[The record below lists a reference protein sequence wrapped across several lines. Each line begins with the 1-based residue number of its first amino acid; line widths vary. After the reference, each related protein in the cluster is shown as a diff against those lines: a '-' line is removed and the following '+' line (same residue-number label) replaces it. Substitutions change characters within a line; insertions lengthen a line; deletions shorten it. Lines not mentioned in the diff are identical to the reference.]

1 MNQKYQISGMTC
13 NGCRTHVSDKLN
25 QIPGIKAIVT
35 LDPAEVII
43 DSEQAIDIEQLNDT
57 LSEIGD
63 YKIRETVIENNES
76 NSTEHRKEYQTIT
89 KAAVS
94 PSGKYI
100 CPMYCE
106 GHDHTYDAAG
116 SCPVCGMFLV
126 AVESLVDQAANQVE
140 IPKASCCSSKKQ
152 DNPVTA
158 TSTAASGKYICPMYC
173 EGHDH
178 TYDAPGSC
186 PVCGMFLVPVESLAD
201 QAANQVEVPK
211 ASCCSS
217 KKQDNPI
224 AATSTAASGKYICP
238 MYCEG
243 HDHTYDAP
251 GSCPVC
257 GMFLVPVESLAD
269 QTEGH
274 SHTQASCCSTH
285 EKVDKPK
292 VTAQSAGKYYCPMM
306 CEGDKLYDK
315 PGSCPVC
322 GMNLEKIPEKKAAVT
337 YSCPMH
343 PEVESDKPG
352 SCPICGMDLVAN
364 AAAEEV
370 DHTYQDL
377 RKKLWIAIL
386 FTVPLFILSMGE
398 MIPGNP
404 IGQIITPKMSGW
416 VQLFLTIPVVF
427 YAAWM
432 FFERAWTSFKTW
444 NLNMFSLIG
453 LGAGAG
459 FLYSVVALCFPSLFP
474 DELLGHHGQV
484 ALYFESVAVILT
496 LVLLGQM
503 MEAKAHSKT
512 NSAIKEL
519 IKLSPAEANLVENGV
534 EKKISVADIQLNQLL
549 RVKPGEKIPVDGA
562 ITSGYSTIDESML
575 TGEPVPV
582 DKKEGDNVSAGTIN
596 GNQTF
601 LMKAN
606 RVGDDTLLAQIIEMV
621 NSASRSKAPIQKL
634 TDRVSRIFVPVVI
647 AIAILTF
654 AAWMIYGVESKLA
667 FALANALA
675 VLIVACPCALGLA
688 TPMSV
693 MVGIGKGAKNGILI
707 KNAEALEKLD
717 KVNVLVTDKTGTI
730 TEGRPSLEQIFS
742 TSSHTTEE
750 LLILAASVNANSS
763 HPLAEAVVKKAKE
776 SSLTFQDTDRFDTI
790 NGKGVI
796 GYIANQK
803 VLLGNESLLADDGI
817 TITGAVKEQ
826 VAVEQQKGRTVSY
839 LAQGT
844 TLLGYLVIA
853 DKIKDTAKQ
862 AIHYLMDHGVD
873 VIMLTGDNAKTA
885 KAVADELGIKH
896 FKAQA
901 LPQDKLMEI
910 KKLQQENKVVA
921 MTGDGINDAPAL
933 AQADIGI
940 AMGTGTD
947 VAIESAEVTLLKG
960 DLLGVVKAKILS
972 HKLVSNIKQNLLF
985 AFLYNVLGIP
995 IAAGILYPTFG
1006 ILLSPMLAAA
1016 AMSLSSVSVILNSL
1030 RLNTVDID
1038 AK

>member
-76 NSTEHRKEYQTIT
+76 NSTEHRREYQTIT

-106 GHDHTYDAAG
+106 GHAHTYDAPG

-126 AVESLVDQAANQVE
+126 PVESLADQAANQVE

-201 QAANQVEVPK
+201 QAA
-211 ASCCSS
+211 
-217 KKQDNPI
+217 
-224 AATSTAASGKYICP
+224 
-238 MYCEG
+238 
-243 HDHTYDAP
+243 
-251 GSCPVC
+251 
-257 GMFLVPVESLAD
+257 
-269 QTEGH
+269 GH

-404 IGQIITPKMSGW
+404 IGQLITPKMSGW

-519 IKLSPAEANLVENGV
+519 IKLSPAEANLLENGV
-534 EKKISVADIQLNQLL
+534 EKKISVADIQLDQVL

-562 ITSGYSTIDESML
+562 ITSGNSTIDESML

-601 LMKAN
+601 LMKAS

-742 TSSHTTEE
+742 TSSRTTDE

-776 SSLTFQDTDRFDTI
+776 STLTLQDTDRFDNI

-817 TITGAVKEQ
+817 TITDAVKEQ